1 MFIYHV
7 CTFIISPQIYSLQSA
22 SAQGRNMEMRTIQQ
36 NVDRGGRNDKIFIP
50 SVYPQYPACL
60 KSNFKQRWW
69 VIRVG
74 PCASVSGHWELTEMN
89 SHYGMEYV
97 TTKRFLCILSH
108 LLNNYG
114 EWRVSQKGN
123 GRSIWVGLLRT
134 WSDMTWFIFYEDNS
148 ANCVEN
154 GLTSLAGK
162 TYRWLL
168 QVSWWEMM
176 GTGAKVLVG
185 MKKGLTRR
193 DLCELGSIVDLSMR
207 RAEKNEGWFSLAWKN
222 EWSIVTGA

>member
-114 EWRVSQKGN
+114 EWRVSQKGEKWSVDMGRTFVCPKVGGKRDSEKTQGPSSLPRPELGTQPFIVVTWTSQTGN
-123 GRSIWVGLLRT
+123 GQVSSWTFWIRVSKTWSPGIGGRGPVGLL
-134 WSDMTWFIFYEDNS
+134 WD
-148 ANCVEN
+148 
-154 GLTSLAGK
+154 TSVFTHLPC
-162 TYRWLL
+162 W
-168 QVSWWEMM
+168 
-176 GTGAKVLVG
+176 
-185 MKKGLTRR
+185 
-193 DLCELGSIVDLSMR
+193 
-207 RAEKNEGWFSLAWKN
+207 
-222 EWSIVTGA
+222 